1 MIPMQHT
8 EEVLSVAYV
17 KSIVSHFGHTYST
30 IDSDY
35 GTDGCVR
42 NIKQTE
48 ENKFIDLGTKFDCQ
62 IKATTDWELKNETI
76 VYDMKVDAYNR
87 LILRNNEAYIPC
99 LLILLCL
106 PKEKDRWVSVVPTSF
121 QIRNC
126 CYYAYLFGDLTTN
139 SDWKRI
145 FIPTKNIFNS
155 ENLEVLFS
163 NFYRAVNY
171 E

>member
-42 NIKQTE
+42 NIKHTSD
-48 ENKFIDLGTKFDCQ
+48 NKFIDLGTKFDCQ
-62 IKATTDWELKNETI
+62 LKATIDWEIKNEKI

-87 LILRNNEAYIPC
+87 LVLRNNEAAIPC

-106 PKEKDRWVSVVPTSF
+106 PKEKDLWISNDPASF

-126 CYYAYLFGDLTTN
+126 CYFTYLYGEPTSN

-145 FIPTKNIFNS
+145 FIPTTNIFNS

-163 NFYRAVNY
+163 DFNRAVNY